1 MLKAQHCNTIQ
12 YRAIYNARCLY
23 DALLVIV
30 EFDIHVPIHF
40 HYIESSG
47 GTFPMF
53 LGQGVCDQNCHFFE
67 QRQLL
72 MWFKKANSII
82 NLSIIYFT
90 PHVFTQT
97 IQAASFKKQI
107 RGSPCQTERIIL
119 VLLDNLHE
127 TRIYF
132 LWC

>member
-1 MLKAQHCNTIQ
+1 
-12 YRAIYNARCLY
+12 
-23 DALLVIV
+23 
-30 EFDIHVPIHF
+30 
-40 HYIESSG
+40 
-47 GTFPMF
+47 
-53 LGQGVCDQNCHFFE
+53 
-67 QRQLL
+67 

-82 NLSIIYFT
+82 NMPIIYFT

-97 IQAASFKKQI
+97 IQVASFKNQI